1 MTRQSRQSQ
10 QITIGVLS
18 GVLLLLF
25 PLLGQTQQRPR
36 IPIETHTPQK
46 LRLVL
51 GESLVINSPVPLTR
65 LSLATSEIA
74 DAVVLSPRQFYLTAK
89 AVGGTHL
96 TLWDEKD
103 RVISVFD
110 VEVTP
115 NVTRLKEKLQE
126 ILPGENIQ
134 VTGTHDTVTLYGQVS
149 SPVRL
154 SQALTIAGAF
164 MPEKPEKIINLL
176 QVAGVQQVMLEVRV
190 AEMSRSLNRRLGFN
204 FAALSS
210 GVAFGLSFLNGLT
223 ALGESGLAGDTVV
236 SPAINAITR
245 FQAGNVTVTAFI
257 DALKDNGLV
266 KILAEPTLVTLSG
279 QEARFLAGGEFPIP
293 VAQRLD
299 AITVEF
305 KTFGIGLV
313 FTPTVLSDSKISMR
327 VAPEVSNL
335 DFANAVN
342 FAGFVIPA
350 LTTRRASTV
359 IELADG
365 QSFAIAGLLSENVR
379 ENISKFPLLGDVP
392 ILGALFRSSQYQK
405 SETELIIIV
414 TPHLVK
420 PLDLARQT
428 LPTDQFVEPSDFEFY
443 LLGKLEGQGAAGRR
457 KGKLDGKFGYIV
469 P

>member
-1 MTRQSRQSQ
+1 
-10 QITIGVLS
+10 
-18 GVLLLLF
+18 
-25 PLLGQTQQRPR
+25 
-36 IPIETHTPQK
+36 
-46 LRLVL
+46 
-51 GESLVINSPVPLTR
+51 
-65 LSLATSEIA
+65 
-74 DAVVLSPRQFYLTAK
+74 
-89 AVGGTHL
+89 
-96 TLWDEKD
+96 
-103 RVISVFD
+103 
-110 VEVTP
+110 
-115 NVTRLKEKLQE
+115 
-126 ILPGENIQ
+126 
-134 VTGTHDTVTLYGQVS
+134 
-149 SPVRL
+149 
-154 SQALTIAGAF
+154 
-164 MPEKPEKIINLL
+164 
-176 QVAGVQQVMLEVRV
+176 
-190 AEMSRSLNRRLGFN
+190 MSRSLNRRLGFN

-279 QEARFLAGGEFPIP
+279 QEARFLAGGEFPVP

-299 AITVEF
+299 AITVEY

-335 DFANAVN
+335 DFTNAVS
-342 FAGFVIPA
+342 FSGFVIPA

-443 LLGKLEGQGAAGRR
+443 LLGKLEGQGAADRR